1 MTEDTRKDDEERSA
15 ADAGG
20 DTGDSATE
28 APHDDAAPAAG
39 NDGDTEEKTAA
50 RPSRVPLLLALV
62 AALVS
67 LLALAGVATLWL
79 ADRGPDELA
88 LDNQS
93 ALERL
98 RGDLAANARDIDA
111 TRDALDELRSANAA
125 TGDAVDA
132 LQRTLNERLRPLE
145 AVPGRL
151 SSIESSLS
159 ALQGISSGLR
169 DTWLLSE
176 AEYYLQIANAQLQLA
191 RNPALAR
198 IALELADER
207 LVSLG
212 NPALTDVRR
221 AIADERRE
229 LQAIET
235 TDVEGAALTLAS
247 IADAIG
253 TLPLEANVV
262 QPDLDDDGVA
272 DNLSGT
278 DRALA
283 TVKNA
288 LSSAIS
294 VRRTDEPAK
303 TLLPPDAA
311 WFLQNNLMLQ
321 LQTARLALLR
331 GERTIFEQSLDDAA
345 EWINEYYDTD
355 SRTVRSTLSNI
366 ASLRDT
372 RFSASLPDIS
382 RSLALLRQYMSLSA
396 SERNVPGSGA
406 APQ

>member
-20 DTGDSATE
+20 DAGDTVTE
-28 APHDDAAPAAG
+28 APRDDDAPAAG
-39 NDGDTEEKTAA
+39 NDGDAEGKTAT
-50 RPSRVPLLLALV
+50 RPSRVPLLLAVV

-79 ADRGPDELA
+79 ADRGPDALA

-93 ALERL
+93 VLERL
-98 RGDLAANARDIDA
+98 RGDLAANARDIDT

-125 TGDAVDA
+125 TGDALDA

-235 TDVEGAALTLAS
+235 TDIEGAALTLAS

-262 QPDLDDDGVA
+262 QPDVDDDGVA

-311 WFLQNNLMLQ
+311 WFLHNNLMLK

-331 GERTIFEQSLDDAA
+331 GERTVFQQSLDDAA

-396 SERNVPGSGA
+396 RERNVPGNGA
-406 APQ
+406 AAQ